1 MDTRQ
6 RRPEERSAPASP
18 GSNAVGGTGGSGM
31 RERASELLE
40 VADRAIERAL
50 SGDSTRFLS
59 QNRQA
64 GGQ

>member
-1 MDTRQ
+1 MGG
-6 RRPEERSAPASP
+6 AS
-18 GSNAVGGTGGSGM
+18 GSEIH
-31 RERASELLE
+31 ERAADLLE

-50 SGDSTRFLS
+50 SGDSARFLS